1 MKPNRLR
8 RVGAVAVAAV
18 SVALAPIILPAV
30 TLSSN
35 AGAVE
40 QDLGVD
46 DPYETVSA
54 DPLPAPSINGVVW
67 DQEVVGNTV
76 YAVGEFT
83 TATTPGGSAV
93 TRRNALAYDITTG
106 ALLDWAP
113 SANAAV
119 RSVVASPDGSTIY
132 LGGTFTTING
142 LVANRVAAVDPRSGT
157 PRNLGLSLNSGV
169 NAVALSPDGSKLY
182 AGGYFSE
189 ANRQR
194 RQRVVE
200 FDVASRTV
208 TPFSARVPDYYVHAV
223 ATEPGGT
230 GVAIGG
236 AFTSVNGYRNPGN
249 GLAILEAGTGELRY
263 NRLSS
268 VIGASGKKSAVWGM
282 AADARGLYTA
292 SYSGAG
298 AFEGVAR
305 LNWQSGEL
313 EWMLDCHGDSYDVHP
328 AGDIVYISS
337 HEHDCSNVDLF
348 PNNWK
353 QHYNAT
359 AVVNQAVG
367 TVRRNTYSG
376 YTNFQGQPATTLLS
390 FFPSFT
396 PGTYTGAHQATWT
409 VEGND
414 DYIVYGGEFTAV
426 NGQQQQGLVRFA
438 KRSIAPNQVSAHDK
452 GGAYKFSAR
461 STQPGVVSFSWK
473 ANWDSDDRMLTYE
486 IFRDTTNSKPVWT
499 RKVAST
505 FWDLPELTATDFV
518 DPGSQ
523 HRYRIRVTDKYGA
536 STQTD
541 WVTITAKDGVGLNAL
556 GRQAAADG
564 AVNVWSMDEGS
575 GRDVADSLGNIN
587 ARLYGWGWERAGEPA
602 TTSGSSTSFGT
613 AAYAV
618 SQQRI
623 QGPQTFSLETWV
635 RTTSR
640 SGGLLLGFGSSYQAR
655 SSQHDRQLYLRTDGV
670 LVYGLYPGR
679 VKTLESSQPINDGKW
694 HHVVAT
700 TSEAGSVLYVDGQ
713 AVSED
718 TSMNQAEDF
727 QGYWHIGGDNLRG
740 FPRAPRN
747 IYLEADID
755 DVAIYNNALV
765 ANQVRDHYALGQGK
779 PANQAPQAALTLEA
793 AELVV
798 SADASGSQDPD
809 GKIASYKWSWGD
821 GTAEETTTAA
831 TAKHAYAAAG
841 TYTVRVTVTD
851 DGGQSA
857 QTEQSVT
864 VKVAEKPVPPVAP
877 EAPNQPGAPGN
888 DVPMAGAFRATFD
901 QDVAAGWGE
910 ADKGGTWS
918 TRWGGSALSVA
929 NGAGRMSLAR
939 AGSGSRVSS
948 PALEQADA
956 DLTASFQ
963 LEALPS
969 AGRIYID
976 QDLRATDAGSYRVK
990 LQVTPEGTGKIE
1002 LLKVVGGS
1010 EQWLSESQLP
1020 TIKAGETVRLRFS
1033 ATGTSTTT
1041 VAARLWTGQTE
1052 PKDWNV
1058 IYKDSA
1064 QPLTQP
1070 GAISLT
1076 SYLSRSET
1084 PVTIAVD
1091 EIRVG

>member
-1 MKPNRLR
+1 MKSNRLR

-18 SVALAPIILPAV
+18 SVALAPIVLPAV
-30 TLSSN
+30 TLSPG

-67 DQEVVGNTV
+67 DQAVVGNTV

-83 TATTPGGSAV
+83 TATTPGGSPVA
-93 TRRNALAYDITTG
+93 RENALAYDITTG

-113 SANAAV
+113 AANAAIRAV
-119 RSVVASPDGSTIY
+119 EAAPDGSTVY

-142 LVANRVAAVDPRSGT
+142 LVANRVAAVDPRSGA
-157 PRNLGLSLNSGV
+157 PRNLGLHLNSGV
-169 NAVALSPDGSKLY
+169 NALALSPDGSKLY

-194 RQRVVE
+194 RQRIVE

-208 TPFSARVPDYYVHAV
+208 TPFSARVPDQYVHAV

-236 AFTSVNGYRNPGN
+236 AFSSVNGREEPGN
-249 GLAILEAGTGELRY
+249 GLAILEAGTGELRR
-263 NRLSS
+263 NNVSS
-268 VIGASGKKSAVWGM
+268 VIGASGRKAAVWGM
-282 AADARGLYTA
+282 ASDARGLYAA
-292 SYSGAG
+292 SYSGSG
-298 AFEGVAR
+298 TFEGVAR
-305 LNWQSGEL
+305 LNWRSGDV

-337 HEHDCSNVDLF
+337 HEHDCSNVGLF
-348 PNNWK
+348 PNDWK
-353 QHYNAT
+353 QYYHGT

-367 TVRRNTYSG
+367 EVRRNTYRG
-376 YTNFQGQPATTLLS
+376 YANFKGQPATTLLS

-396 PGTYTGAHQATWT
+396 AGTYTGARQATWT

-414 DYIVYGGEFTAV
+414 DYVVYGGEFTAV

-452 GGAYKFSAR
+452 GGAYKFKAR
-461 STQPGVVSFSWK
+461 SDQPGVVSFSWK
-473 ANWDSDDRMLTYE
+473 ANWDIDDRMLTYE

-518 DPGSQ
+518 DPGSE

-541 WVTITAKDGVGLNAL
+541 WVTVTAEDGPGLDGL

-564 AVNVWSMDEGS
+564 AVNVWSMDETS
-575 GRDVADSLGNIN
+575 GRGVADSLGNTD
-587 ARLYGWGWERAGEPA
+587 ARIYGWGWKRGGDPA
-602 TTSGSSTSFGT
+602 TTSGHSAYFGE

-618 SQQRI
+618 SRHRTD
-623 QGPQTFSLETWV
+623 GPETFSLESWV

-640 SGGLLLGFGSSYQAR
+640 AGGLLMGFGSSSKAK
-655 SSQHDRQLYLRTDGV
+655 SSEHDRQLYLRTDGV
-670 LVYGLYPGR
+670 LVYGLNPER
-679 VKTLESSQPINDGKW
+679 DKTLESSKPINDGKW

-700 TSEAGSVLYVDGQ
+700 TSKSGSVLYVDGQ

-718 TSMNQAEDF
+718 SSMTQAEDYR
-727 QGYWHIGGDNLRG
+727 GYWHIGGDDLSG

-747 IYLEADID
+747 IYLDADID
-755 DVAIYNNALV
+755 NVVVYNNALS
-765 ANQVRDHYALGQGK
+765 ASQVRNHYSLGQGA
-779 PANQAPQAALTLEA
+779 PANQAPQAALEVSPAGLA
-793 AELVV
+793 V

-809 GKIASYKWSWGD
+809 GKIVSYKWSWGD
-821 GTAEETTTAA
+821 NTAEETTATAA
-831 TAKHAYAAAG
+831 AKHTYASAG
-841 TYTVRVTVTD
+841 IYTVRVTVTD
-851 DGGQSA
+851 DGGQTA
-857 QTEQSVT
+857 QAEKSVT
-864 VKVAEKPVPPVAP
+864 VAAQAKP
-877 EAPNQPGAPGN
+877 EAPDDHGVPGAA
-888 DVPMAGAFRATFD
+888 VFRSTFD
-901 QDVAAGWGE
+901 QDVATGWGN
-910 ADKGGTWS
+910 ADKGGAWS

-929 NGAGRMSLAR
+929 NGSGRMKLAG

-948 PALEQADA
+948 PALEQVDA
-956 DLTASFQ
+956 NLTASFQ
-963 LEALPS
+963 LETLPS
-969 AGRIYID
+969 AGRVYID
-976 QDLRATDAGSYRVK
+976 QDLRATDAGAYRVK

-1002 LLKVVGGS
+1002 LFKVVGGK
-1010 EQWLSESQLP
+1010 EQWLSEAQLP

-1041 VAARLWTGQTE
+1041 VSAKLWTGQAE
-1052 PKDWNV
+1052 PKDWSV
-1058 IYKDSA
+1058 TYKDSA

-1076 SYLSRSET
+1076 GYLSRSET

-1091 EIRVG
+1091 EITVN